1 MNIVLFN
8 TLYYPYRIG
17 GAEVSVQI
25 LAEELV
31 AKGNNVTVVSLSEG
45 LKQERDNICGVK
57 IIMLPIKNPYW
68 PF

>member
-45 LKQERDNICGVK
+45 LKQER
-57 IIMLPIKNPYW
+57 
-68 PF
+68 